1 MASSNKRGVYF
12 MRITGITVLC
22 FFTLVLWIMQIL
34 NKPNLLS
41 ANEQLI
47 TLWYQHLWFF
57 QGIFTILII
66 ADTFYFLIKDKK

>member
-1 MASSNKRGVYF
+1 

-22 FFTLVLWIMQIL
+22 FFTLVLWIMHIL
-34 NKPNLLS
+34 NKPSLLS

-47 TLWYQHLWFF
+47 PLWYYQLWFF

-66 ADTFYFLIKDKK
+66 ADTFYFLIKDMK